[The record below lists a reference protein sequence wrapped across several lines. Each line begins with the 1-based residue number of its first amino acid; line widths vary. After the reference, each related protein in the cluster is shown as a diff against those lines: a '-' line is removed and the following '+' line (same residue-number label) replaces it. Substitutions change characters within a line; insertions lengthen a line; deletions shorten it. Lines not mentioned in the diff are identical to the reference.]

1 MLDAQNLSNEHSA
14 SAPKAKEVTIF
25 SIPIGRLG
33 LLSSFLM
40 AGATGFIA
48 FFITFFLSIVG
59 VTIYDSVTRT
69 SMLNLDIS
77 YRYIAA
83 PVGIL
88 VMVGSIT
95 YLMTLWVRRKLAG
108 GE

>member
-1 MLDAQNLSNEHSA
+1 MMQAQNLSTEHSA
-14 SAPKAKEVTIF
+14 TALKAKEVTIF

-40 AGATGFIA
+40 GGATGVIA
-48 FFITFFLSIVG
+48 FLLTFFLAIVG
-59 VTIYDSVTRT
+59 VTIYDSVTGT
-69 SMLNLDIS
+69 SMLNLNIS
-77 YRYIAA
+77 YQYIAA

-88 VMVGSIT
+88 VMVASIT
-95 YLMTLWVRRKLAG
+95 CLVTLWVRRKLAG